1 MALTTGAQAASA
13 TPAADQYTLIA
24 AALTAASWTHIHQIS
39 AAVAG
44 TTDIVEVW
52 KSPATTVVGAVHTG
66 CILYFEVD
74 NTNARIRVRAS
85 EIYDDAAAG
94 TPASRLKFPAA
105 GVAGALITIT
115 PSASAA
121 VLDTF
126 GTVLGAGAN
135 VGYIEV
141 NTSAAGF
148 DYWLGANAN
157 TFVYFSNGGGAIN
170 QCVAGKLQYAGDKNT
185 AQGGVAVYILGNGK
199 TITTGTTSWALNS
212 SGSNGSWSTA
222 RTSRE
227 PGRASTSTIVA
238 FAYAVGGSTW
248 GVTHLSA
255 ASVYP
260 SGSPGFPN
268 LFYTHT
274 VMYPAWLHGAAGGGP
289 SSSGTSSGANRA
301 NLAPLSEFIVSY
313 SNTNA
318 PGDPTPSQHLTIG
331 DTVTGSDAETY
342 TAMGVTT
349 GGATTTNAGAGGF
362 STALHVRNSDF

>member
-1 MALTTGAQAASA
+1 MALTTGVQAASA

-24 AALTAASWTHIHQIS
+24 SALTAASWTHIHQIS

-66 CILYFEVD
+66 TILYFEVD

-105 GVAGALITIT
+105 GVAGALVAVT

-135 VGYIEV
+135 VGYIEM
-141 NTSAAGF
+141 NCNASGF

-157 TFVYFSNGGGAIN
+157 TFVYFSNSGSLIN
-170 QCVAGKLQYAGDKNT
+170 QCIAGHLQYAGDKNT
-185 AQGGVAVYILGNGK
+185 AQGSVAVFIVGNAK
-199 TITTGTTSWALNS
+199 TTTTGTTSWALS
-212 SGSNGSWSTA
+212 MGTSGGSWSTA

-227 PGRASTSTIVA
+227 PGSASVSTVVA
-238 FAYAVGGSTW
+238 FVYGIGGPSVGSTFF
-248 GVTHLSA
+248 
-255 ASVYP
+255 
-260 SGSPGFPN
+260 GSINTGGPGTPGFPN
-268 LFYTHT
+268 RFFTHT
-274 VMYPAWLHGAAGGGP
+274 VMYPAWLHGAAGGA
-289 SSSGTSSGANRA
+289 GTAWGNTAGSHRA
-301 NLAPLSEFIVSY
+301 NIAPLAEFIVSFADA
-313 SNTNA
+313 SQQA
-318 PGDPTPSQHLTIG
+318 PEAQKHLTIG
-331 DTVTGSDAETY
+331 DTVTGSDGETY
-342 TAMGVTT
+342 TAMGVNT
-349 GGATTTNAGAGGF
+349 GNQFTTNAGLGGVH
-362 STALHVRNSDF
+362 SGLHVRNSDF